1 MPSPLSDE
9 DVRRVMDRLSPQ
21 ARIALDTISQAQ
33 NRPVEDVLRDE
44 IRTYIAGRLPSI
56 DIDGAMKAIQVTAYK
71 AGWLLGR
78 LKRFAREQSQDN

>member
-1 MPSPLSDE
+1 MASPISDD

-21 ARIALDTISQAQ
+21 ARMALDTISQAQ

-44 IRTYIAGRLPSI
+44 IRAYIAGRLPAI
-56 DIDGAMKAIQVTAYK
+56 DIDGAMKAIQMTAYK

-78 LKRFAREQSQDN
+78 LKRFAREQSQND